1 MTQKKKD
8 IKSSEH
14 NGSDRPELIINNRAE
29 LKIKI
34 AMEHM
39 KRREVS
45 WLGKIKNIG
54 HRYYLEDVFF
64 PPQENQT
71 AFVTTK
77 DDEYPQWFFKMF
89 IQKGIQNKIRLHG
102 HTHPEFAAFSSG
114 TDTDQFKKLMKE
126 LDIGDSMVQM
136 ILSNK
141 TGPHIQ
147 LWTKTDEKTATT
159 VDMKVKWNYTEKI
172 TRILEE
178 VTNFDN
184 GNQLSL
190 FEGFEEYLDS
200 FDSFEGSPRG
210 GMINE
215 SE

>member
-8 IKSSEH
+8 TKLSDH
-14 NGSDRPELIINNRAE
+14 TGSDNPELIINNRAE

-34 AMEHM
+34 AMEYM
-39 KRREVS
+39 GRNEVS
-45 WLGKIKNIG
+45 WLGKIKKIG

-64 PPQENQT
+64 PPQENQS
-71 AFVTTK
+71 AYVTTK
-77 DDEYPQWFFKMF
+77 DDEYPQWFFKM
-89 IQKGIQNKIRLHG
+89 IIEKGIQNKIRLHG

-114 TDTDQFKKLMKE
+114 TDTNQFKKLMKE

-141 TGPHIQ
+141 TNPHIQ
-147 LWTKTDEKTATT
+147 LWTKTDEKTASTK
-159 VDMKVKWNYTEKI
+159 DMKVKWNYTEKI
-172 TRILEE
+172 TRILEN
-178 VTNFDN
+178 VTNTQN

-190 FEGFEEYLDS
+190 FDGFEDYIDG

-210 GMINE
+210 GTMNGFE
-215 SE
+215 